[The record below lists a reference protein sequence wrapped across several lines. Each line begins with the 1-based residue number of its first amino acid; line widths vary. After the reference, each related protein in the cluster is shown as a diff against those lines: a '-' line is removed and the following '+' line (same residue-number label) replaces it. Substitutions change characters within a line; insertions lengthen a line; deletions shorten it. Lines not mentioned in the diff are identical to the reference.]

1 MRILA
6 IRGRNIASLL
16 DFEVDFQ
23 LEPLRSAGIFA
34 IVGPTGSG
42 KSSLLD
48 ALCLA
53 LYQKAP
59 RLDGLTGRETNIGG
73 ISQSDIRNLLRR
85 GSDTG
90 FAECDFQGGDGR
102 GYRAR
107 WGYRAPKRS
116 GAAVQEELSLVRL
129 DDNQVLVGGA
139 NRKGEFQSRI
149 QELVGLSY
157 GQFTRTALLAQGRFA
172 EFLRSDERERTALL
186 ERLTNTEI
194 YGRISQKVFEHARAA
209 RATRDQLEHERQ
221 NLSRLSIEEREA
233 RKLRLFELRLGIPN
247 LEQRSQALR
256 SLLEGLGRQEA
267 LRHTQQQ
274 LQAEL
279 EAMQPQLK
287 EATRQ
292 LEEARQLDVEARARR
307 EELRPQLDEAR
318 RLDSQLHSARERLEE
333 REAALERLKEMLAS
347 LEAEVSARETEA
359 ARLRQELQER
369 ENWLQLRHGKLE
381 PLAID
386 WPRWREL
393 LRQASRERGALEQG
407 LRRLTK
413 AQGSL
418 AEAFRDRERFEQ
430 ELSKSPL
437 PEELTAESAHARLEA
452 ATARLDA
459 LGALLPWLELAKEI
473 EAHEKR
479 ILQAKAQEQP
489 LQACLASSLAAW
501 ETAQRLLE
509 ATRTALSENVE
520 HLRAALKP
528 EHPCPV
534 CGSLAHPWGNHAPA
548 FDALLIAHQQEE
560 ARTRETAAQARTDLE
575 KLHALLQMEDEARA
589 RAAARQAAIA
599 VESGLCSEAQAA
611 QDPVLWTRDEIA
623 AIQTEQAALLE
634 TLKALQ
640 ERDHL
645 RSELQAAAARAAA
658 QEELCGQASRELER
672 TRSALE
678 EAEASLDAPFQG
690 QAWREPFH
698 GNADFL
704 PQLEAR
710 MGQFL
715 EMREAAEVLR
725 QKLETLAAGSEARTA
740 ALEARRG
747 ESREATEQVETARVA
762 HQAVSRAR
770 SAFFA
775 GRAVTEVEG
784 ELEASL
790 RDAQNHI
797 ESIQQA
803 LQEQERKRSE
813 LSGKAEQLRQQ
824 EEQEAQAAQQRISQ
838 LSLTATSEA
847 PSEVARVQLEESL
860 TELSQKREEHA
871 RLELELSQDEA
882 VRVRAEVLE
891 QELETARTA
900 LEAWDLL
907 SEQIGSSDGQRF
919 SRIAQQY
926 TLEILLEEANR
937 QLTTIAPRYA
947 LEMLPDSMH
956 FGVIDHESYDEL
968 RPVHTLSGGE
978 SFLVSLGLALGL
990 SHMAGGDLSV
1000 ETLFIDEG
1008 FGTLDSESLRHVLA
1022 ALGSLQAQGRKVG
1035 LITHVEEMKAE
1046 IPVHIEVLPQG
1057 QGASRVR
1064 VVG

>member
-1 MRILA
+1 VRILA
-6 IRGRNIASLL
+6 IRGRNIASLV
-16 DFEVDFQ
+16 DFEVNFQ
-23 LEPLRSAGIFA
+23 AEPLRSAGIFA

-59 RLDGLTGRETNIGG
+59 RLDGLTGREAHIGG
-73 ISQSDIRNLLRR
+73 ISQSDIKNLLRR
-85 GSDTG
+85 GCDTG

-139 NRKGEFQSRI
+139 NRKGEFQSRV

-186 ERLTNTEI
+186 ERLTSTEI

-209 RATRDQLEHERQ
+209 RAARDQLEHERQ
-221 NLSRLSIEEREA
+221 NLSQLSVEEREI
-233 RKLRLFELRLGIPN
+233 RKLRLSELRQGIPD
-247 LEQRSQALR
+247 LERQSQALQ
-256 SLLEGLGRQEA
+256 SLWEGLGRQEA
-267 LRHTQQQ
+267 LRHTQRQ
-274 LQAEL
+274 LQAEF

-292 LEEARQLDVEARARR
+292 LEEARQHDVQARARR
-307 EELRPQLDEAR
+307 EEQRPQLEEAR
-318 RLDSQLHSARERLEE
+318 RLDSQLHSAQERLEE
-333 REAALERLKEMLAS
+333 RKTALKRLKEMLAA
-347 LEAEVSARETEA
+347 LEAEASARAAEA
-359 ARLRQELQER
+359 VKLRQELQKR
-369 ENWLQLRHGKLE
+369 EDWLQLRQAKLE
-381 PLAID
+381 PLAVD

-393 LRQASRERGALEQG
+393 LRQAARERAALEQG
-407 LRRLTK
+407 IQRLSEVQ
-413 AQGSL
+413 ASL
-418 AEAFRDRERFEQ
+418 AESLGNRERLEQ

-437 PEELTAESAHARLEA
+437 PEELTAESAHAHLEA
-452 ATARLDA
+452 ASARLDA
-459 LGALLPWLELAKEI
+459 LGALLPWLESAKEI
-473 EAHEKR
+473 EALDKE
-479 ILQAKAQEQP
+479 ILQVKAQEQP
-489 LQACLASSLAAW
+489 LQACLASNIAAW
-501 ETAQRLLE
+501 ETARRLLD

-520 HLRAALKP
+520 HLRNALKP
-528 EHPCPV
+528 EQPCPV
-534 CGSLAHPWGNHAPA
+534 CGSLAHPWESQAPA
-548 FDALLIAHQQEE
+548 FDALLTAHQQEE
-560 ARTRETAAQARTDLE
+560 ARTREAAAQTRADLE
-575 KLHALLQMEDEARA
+575 KLHALLQMKDEARA
-589 RAAARQAAIA
+589 HAAARQAAMVIEPDLRA
-599 VESGLCSEAQAA
+599 EAQAA
-611 QDPVLWTRDEIA
+611 PDPVVWTRNEIA
-623 AIQTEQAALLE
+623 TVQAEKAVLLE
-634 TLKALQ
+634 TFKALQ
-640 ERDHL
+640 ERDRL
-645 RSELQAAAARAAA
+645 RSELQASAVRAAA

-672 TRSALE
+672 TRGALE
-678 EAEASLDAPFQG
+678 EAELSLDVPFQG
-690 QAWREPFH
+690 QAWRESFH
-698 GNADFL
+698 GNPDFL

-715 EMREAAEVLR
+715 EMRDAAESLR

-740 ALEARRG
+740 ALEERRS
-747 ESREATEQVETARVA
+747 ESQEAAQEAETAHAA
-762 HQAVSRAR
+762 HQALSRAR
-770 SAFFA
+770 SALFS
-775 GRAVTEVEG
+775 GKPVVEVENA
-784 ELEASL
+784 LEAGIQE
-790 RDAQNHI
+790 AQGHI
-797 ESIQQA
+797 ESFQRK
-803 LQEQERKRSE
+803 LQEQERKSSE
-813 LSGKAEQLRQQ
+813 LSGKVAQLRQQ
-824 EEQEAQAAQQRISQ
+824 EEQEAQAARQQIEQ
-838 LSLTATSEA
+838 LSLAAAPEA
-847 PSEVARVQLEESL
+847 PSEAARARLAESL
-860 TELSQKREEHA
+860 AELSQKREEHA
-871 RLELELSQDEA
+871 RLELEISQDEA
-882 VRVRAEVLE
+882 VRVRAEALG
-891 QELETARTA
+891 QELETARTS

-947 LEMLPDSMH
+947 LEMLQDSMH

-978 SFLVSLGLALGL
+978 SFLISLGLALGL

-1008 FGTLDSESLRHVLA
+1008 FGTLDSESLRHVLS

-1046 IPVHIEVLPQG
+1046 IPVHVEIVPLG
-1057 QGASRVR
+1057 QGSSRVR